1 MDSSVITLGALNDT
15 PAIRHGFMTRAGGVS
30 VGIYGSLNCGLGSN
44 DDPAN
49 VAENRR
55 RCAARFDLDAE
66 RLVTL
71 YQVHSPD
78 VVTVERPW
86 LRGGDQPRADAMVTA
101 TPGIALGILTADCV
115 PVLLAD
121 MAAKVVGAAHAGWK
135 GAKGGVVDATVAA
148 MVALGARPERIV
160 AGIGPCIAQY
170 SYEVGPEFPDRFL
183 AEDGANA
190 DFFVPAQRAGH
201 SMFDIG
207 GYVARRLER
216 SGVGTVQRCPND
228 TVTEEDSFFSYRRAT
243 LRAEND
249 YGRGISIIMLRD

>member
-1 MDSSVITLGALNDT
+1 VIISDALNDI

-30 VGIYGSLNCGLGSN
+30 TGIYGSLNCGLGSN

-55 RCAARFDLDAE
+55 RCAARFDLTAD

-78 VVTVERPW
+78 VVTVDRPW
-86 LRGGDQPRADAMVTA
+86 AHGGDQPRADAMVTA

-115 PVLLAD
+115 PVLLVDAE
-121 MAAKVVGAAHAGWK
+121 ARVIGGAHAGWK
-135 GAKGGVVDATVAA
+135 GAKGGVIDATIAA
-148 MVALGARPERIV
+148 MVALGARPDRIV
-160 AGIGPCIAQY
+160 AAIGPCIAQD
-170 SYEVGPEFPDRFL
+170 SYEVGPEFPERFL
-183 AEDGANA
+183 DEDEANA
-190 DFFVPAQRAGH
+190 GFFVPARRAGH

-207 GYVARRLER
+207 GYVERRLEL
-216 SGVGTVQRCPND
+216 SGVGTIRRSPND

-243 LRAEND
+243 LRGEKD
-249 YGRGISIIMLRD
+249 YGRGISVIMLRS

>member
-1 MDSSVITLGALNDT
+1 MAS
-15 PAIRHGFMTRAGGVS
+15 
-30 VGIYGSLNCGLGSN
+30 
-44 DDPAN
+44 
-49 VAENRR
+49 
-55 RCAARFDLDAE
+55 ARFDLPLE

-86 LRGGDQPRADAMVTA
+86 RPGDEQPRADAMVTA
-101 TPGIALGILTADCV
+101 TPGVALGILTADCV

-121 MAAKVVGAAHAGWK
+121 LQAKVIGAAHAGWK
-135 GAKGGVVDATVAA
+135 GAISGVVDATVAA

-160 AGIGPCIAQY
+160 AGIGPCIAQR

-183 AEDGANA
+183 AEDGNNA

-207 GYVARRLER
+207 GYVARRLDR
-216 SGVGTVQRCPND
+216 SGVGAVERCPND
-228 TVTEEDSFFSYRRAT
+228 TVTEEESFFSYRRAT
-243 LRAEND
+243 LRGEKD
-249 YGRGISIIMLRD
+249 YGRGISVIMLRD

>member
-30 VGIYGSLNCGLGSN
+30 TGIYGSLNCGLGSN

-55 RCAARFDLDAE
+55 RCAARFDLDSE

-160 AGIGPCIAQY
+160 AGIGPCIAQR
-170 SYEVGPEFPDRFL
+170 SYEVGPEFPDGFL

-190 DFFVPAQRAGH
+190 DFFVPAQRTGH

-216 SGVGTVQRCPND
+216 SGVGTIQRCPND
-228 TVTEEDSFFSYRRAT
+228 TMTEEDSFFSYRRAT

-249 YGRGISIIMLRD
+249 YGRGISVIMLRD

>member
-1 MDSSVITLGALNDT
+1 MITLGALDDT

-30 VGIYGSLNCGLGSN
+30 TGIYGSLNCGLGSN

-55 RCAARFDLDAE
+55 RCAARFDLGAE

-86 LRGGDQPRADAMVTA
+86 LRGEGQPRADAMVTA

-121 MAAKVVGAAHAGWK
+121 VAAKVIGAAHAGWK

-148 MVALGARPERIV
+148 MVALGARPEHIV
-160 AGIGPCIAQY
+160 AGIGPCIAQR

-183 AEDGANA
+183 AEDEANA

-207 GYVARRLER
+207 GYVARRLAR
-216 SGVGTVQRCPND
+216 SGVGTVQRCSND

-243 LRAEND
+243 LRGEND
-249 YGRGISIIMLRD
+249 YGRGISVIMLRN